1 MTKGYLAIA
10 LLLFAINS
18 EAQYKVQFVF
28 KQLPGYHKQNDTIYL
43 AGSFNNWN
51 PHNKRFACSPC
62 TEKNGITIDL
72 SKGMFEYKFTL
83 GNWDAAEATN
93 EGTPS
98 ANHYITV
105 ESDTTIHVDIDHWT
119 DHFPRKSKET
129 TASKNVQILDT
140 AFYIPQLNRHRRVW
154 IYLPESYATTR
165 KNYPVLYMHDGQN
178 VFDNATAGFGEWG
191 VDEALD
197 TLGKRYGEVIVVA
210 VDHGSEKRINE
221 YSPFDMEKYGKGEGD
236 AYVDFLVQTLM
247 PYINSHYRTKKSAKY
262 TSIAGSSMGGLISIY
277 AMLKYPTRF
286 GAAGVFSPAFWIVPQ
301 LKEYAAKKAP
311 KVKGRIYFYAG
322 QQESQTMV
330 PDMLSVFEI
339 LDKHSKAKLKTHI
352 RAEGKHSEETWR
364 EEFPEFYSWLMKE
377 E

>member
-1 MTKGYLAIA
+1 MTKGCLAIA
-10 LLLFAINS
+10 LLLFAINT
-18 EAQYKVQFVF
+18 EAQYKVQFLF

-51 PHNKRFACSPC
+51 PHNGRFACSPC

-72 SKGMFEYKFTL
+72 GKGMFEYKFTL

-93 EGTPS
+93 EGAPS
-98 ANHYITV
+98 ANHCITV
-105 ESDTTIHVDIDHWT
+105 ESDTTVFVDIDHWT
-119 DHFPRKSKET
+119 DHFPRKPKET

-165 KNYPVLYMHDGQN
+165 KNYPVIYMHDGQN

-197 TLGKRYGEVIVVA
+197 TLGKRHGEVIVVA
-210 VDHGSEKRINE
+210 IDHGGEKRINE

-247 PYINSHYRTKKSAKY
+247 PYINSHYRTRKSAKY
-262 TSIAGSSMGGLISIY
+262 TSIAGSSMGGLISMY
-277 AMLKYPTRF
+277 ALLKYPTKF

-301 LKEYAAKKAP
+301 LKEYAAKRAP
-311 KVKGRIYFYAG
+311 QVKGRIYFYAG
-322 QQESQTMV
+322 QQESKTMV

-339 LDKHSKAKLKTHI
+339 LDKRSKAKLKTHI

-377 E
+377 